1 MQLSFSSVAWQT
13 WSCTAFD
20 LGLPSV
26 VPRQCECPPTAAF
39 CRPANVKQLNR
50 GQIWLRAQCR
60 LCCLCFLCL
69 LAATL
74 FPGDGIGPEI
84 AESVKEI
91 FKAAGAPIIWD
102 EQHIGTTVDE
112 RTNSFVTRENLD
124 SVLVSGL

>member
-1 MQLSFSSVAWQT
+1 M
-13 WSCTAFD
+13 
-20 LGLPSV
+20 
-26 VPRQCECPPTAAF
+26 
-39 CRPANVKQLNR
+39 
-50 GQIWLRAQCR
+50 RAR
-60 LCCLCFLCL
+60 NCLCLLLCL